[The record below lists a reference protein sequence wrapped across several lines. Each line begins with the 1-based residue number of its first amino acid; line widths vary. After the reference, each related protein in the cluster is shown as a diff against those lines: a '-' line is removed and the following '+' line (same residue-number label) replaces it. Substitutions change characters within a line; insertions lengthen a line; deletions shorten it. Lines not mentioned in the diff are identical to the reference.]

1 MLFIYKSF
9 RRKISKTYLCPISLD
24 LISCIIFCQLSFK
37 FCGDSMSF
45 KESFLN
51 YLKFE
56 RRYSSHTI
64 SSYGNDI
71 EQFIAFCSTLRPGC
85 DEKTAD
91 FKDIRAWIVNLME
104 HGITARTVNRKI
116 TTLKSF
122 YKYLLREQIISH
134 NPMNKIFPPKSGKR
148 LPEFVEQEKMK
159 VLLDD
164 VDFGNNFNGIRNR
177 LLIDVLYITGMRLSE
192 LVNLTDSSV
201 QLYDQTIKV
210 LGKRNKER
218 LIPFHQSYVKIFND
232 YLAIRN
238 KSFPDRGHDYF
249 FITDK
254 GKPIYDKFVYRVVN
268 RYLRFVTTMEKRSP
282 HVLRHTFATHMLN
295 RGADLNAIK
304 EILGHSNLSATQIYT
319 HTTFEKLKTIY
330 KQAHP
335 RA

>member
-1 MLFIYKSF
+1 
-9 RRKISKTYLCPISLD
+9 
-24 LISCIIFCQLSFK
+24 
-37 FCGDSMSF
+37 MSF

-56 RRYSSHTI
+56 KRYSSHTL
-64 SSYGNDI
+64 SSYNNDLN
-71 EQFIAFCSTLRPGC
+71 QFLTFLNSIRSGI

-91 FKDIRAWIVNLME
+91 FRDIRAWVVSLME
-104 HGITARTVNRKI
+104 NGITPRSVNRKI

-122 YKYLLREQIISH
+122 YKYLLREQVITR
-134 NPMNKIFPPKSGKR
+134 NPMNKVLPPKSSKR
-148 LPEFVEQEKMK
+148 LPDFVEQEKME

-164 VDFGNNFNGIRNR
+164 FEFGNDFSGIRNR
-177 LLIDVLYITGMRLSE
+177 LIIDVLYITGMRLSE
-192 LVNLTDSSV
+192 MINLTDASV

-218 LIPFHQSYVKIFND
+218 IIPFHHSYIKVFND

-238 KSFPDRGHDYF
+238 KNFPDRVNDYF
-249 FITDK
+249 FVTDK
-254 GKPIYDKFVYRVVN
+254 GMQLYEKFVYRVVN
-268 RYLRFVTTMEKRSP
+268 KYLRFVTTMGKRSP

-304 EILGHSNLSATQIYT
+304 EILGHANLSATQIYT
-319 HTTFEKLKTIY
+319 HTTFEKLKAIY

>member
-1 MLFIYKSF
+1 
-9 RRKISKTYLCPISLD
+9 
-24 LISCIIFCQLSFK
+24 
-37 FCGDSMSF
+37 MSF

-64 SSYGNDI
+64 TSYGNDI
-71 EQFIAFCSTLRPGC
+71 KQFLAFCKDLRPDC

-91 FKDIRAWIVNLME
+91 FRDIRAWIVHLME
-104 HGITARTVNRKI
+104 NGISTRSVNRKV

-122 YKYLLREQIISH
+122 YKYLMREQAIVQ
-134 NPMNKIFPPKSGKR
+134 NPMNKVFPPKSGKK
-148 LPEFVEQEKMK
+148 LPDFVEQEKME

-164 VDFGNNFNGIRNR
+164 VDFGNGFSGVRNR

-192 LVNLTDSSV
+192 MVNLKDKSV

-210 LGKRNKER
+210 VGKRNKER
-218 LIPFHQSYVKIFND
+218 LIPFHQSYVKIFKD
-232 YLAIRN
+232 YLALRD
-238 KSFPDRGHDYF
+238 KEFPDRGHDYF

-254 GKPIYDKFVYRVVN
+254 GKPIYAKFVYRVVT

-304 EILGHSNLSATQIYT
+304 ELLGHSNLSATQIYT
-319 HTTFEKLKTIY
+319 HTTFEKLKAIY

>member
-1 MLFIYKSF
+1 
-9 RRKISKTYLCPISLD
+9 
-24 LISCIIFCQLSFK
+24 
-37 FCGDSMSF
+37 MSF

-56 RRYSSHTI
+56 KRYSSHTI
-64 SSYGNDI
+64 TSYSIDL
-71 EQFIAFCSTLRPGC
+71 EQFLLFLSGLRPGC

-91 FKDIRAWIVNLME
+91 FRDIRAWIVTLME
-104 HGITARTVNRKI
+104 NGISARSVNRKI

-122 YKYLLREQIISH
+122 YKYLMREQVITK
-134 NPMNKIFPPKSGKR
+134 NPMNKVLPPKSGKR
-148 LPEFVEQEKMK
+148 LPDFVEQEKME

-164 VDFGNNFNGIRNR
+164 LDFGNDFNGIRNR
-177 LLIDVLYITGMRLSE
+177 LIIDMLYITGMRLSE
-192 LVNLTDSSV
+192 LINLTDASV

-218 LIPFHQSYVKIFND
+218 IIPFHQSYIKVFND

-238 KSFPDRGHDYF
+238 KNFPGPGHNYF

-254 GKPIYDKFVYRVVN
+254 GRPLYEKFVYRVVN
-268 RYLRFVTTMEKRSP
+268 KYLRFVTTMEKRSP

-319 HTTFEKLKTIY
+319 HTTFEKLKAIY

>member
-1 MLFIYKSF
+1 M
-9 RRKISKTYLCPISLD
+9 
-24 LISCIIFCQLSFK
+24 IFFYLSFQYS
-37 FCGDSMSF
+37 GDPMSF

-51 YLKFE
+51 YLRFE
-56 RRYSSHTI
+56 KRYSSHTI
-64 SSYGNDI
+64 ISYNNDI
-71 EQFIAFCSTLRPGC
+71 EQFLVFCKSIRPDC
-85 DEKTAD
+85 DEKTAS
-91 FKDIRAWIVNLME
+91 FKDIRAWIVHLME
-104 HGITARTVNRKI
+104 QDITTRSVNRKI

-134 NPMNKIFPPKSGKR
+134 NPMNKILPPKSGKR
-148 LPEFVEQEKMK
+148 LPEFVEEDKMD

-164 VDFGNNFNGIRNR
+164 FDFGDDFSGRRNR
-177 LLIDVLYITGMRLSE
+177 LMIDVLYITGMRLSE
-192 LVNLTDSSV
+192 LVTLKDQSVRLDDLT
-201 QLYDQTIKV
+201 LKV

-218 LIPFHQSYVKIFND
+218 IIPFHQSYVKVFND
-232 YLAIRN
+232 YLSLR
-238 KSFPDRGHDYF
+238 KESFPDPEHDFF

-254 GKPIYDKFVYRVVN
+254 GKPLYQKFVYRVVN

-319 HTTFEKLKTIY
+319 HTTFEKLKSIY

>member
-1 MLFIYKSF
+1 
-9 RRKISKTYLCPISLD
+9 
-24 LISCIIFCQLSFK
+24 
-37 FCGDSMSF
+37 MSF
-45 KESFLN
+45 KELFLN

-56 RRYSSHTI
+56 RRYSSHTK

-71 EQFIAFCSTLRPGC
+71 GQFLLFCASLRSGC
-85 DEKTAD
+85 NEKSAD
-91 FKDIRAWIVNLME
+91 FRDIRAWIVHLME
-104 HGITARTVNRKI
+104 NGISARSVNRKV
-116 TTLKSF
+116 TTLKSY
-122 YKYLLREQIISH
+122 YKFLMREQVISL
-134 NPMNKIFPPKSGKR
+134 NPMDKVFPPKSGKR
-148 LPEFVEQEKMK
+148 LPEFVEQDKME

-164 VDFGNNFNGIRNR
+164 VDFGNNFRGKRNR
-177 LLIDVLYITGMRLSE
+177 LLIDVLYSTGMRLSE
-192 LVNLTDSSV
+192 LVNLRDNSV

-210 LGKRNKER
+210 VGKRNKER
-218 LIPFHQSYVKIFND
+218 LIPFHQTYVRVFKE
-232 YLAIRN
+232 YLDERDKN
-238 KSFPDRGHDYF
+238 FPNRGHDYF

-254 GKPIYDKFVYRVVN
+254 GTRIYAKFVYRVVN

>member
-1 MLFIYKSF
+1 
-9 RRKISKTYLCPISLD
+9 
-24 LISCIIFCQLSFK
+24 
-37 FCGDSMSF
+37 MSF

-56 RRYSSHTI
+56 KRYSSHTI
-64 SSYGNDI
+64 TSYSIDL
-71 EQFIAFCSTLRPGC
+71 EQFLLFLSGLRTGC

-91 FKDIRAWIVNLME
+91 FRDIRAWIVTLME
-104 HGITARTVNRKI
+104 NGISARSVNRKI

-122 YKYLLREQIISH
+122 YKYLMREQVITK
-134 NPMNKIFPPKSGKR
+134 NPMNKVLPPKSGKR
-148 LPEFVEQEKMK
+148 LPDFVEQEKME

-164 VDFGNNFNGIRNR
+164 LDFGNDFNGIRNR
-177 LLIDVLYITGMRLSE
+177 LIIDMLYITGMRLSE
-192 LVNLTDSSV
+192 LINLTDASV

-218 LIPFHQSYVKIFND
+218 LIPFHQSYIKVFND

-238 KSFPDRGHDYF
+238 KNFPAPGHNYF

-254 GKPIYDKFVYRVVN
+254 GRQLYEKFVYRVVN
-268 RYLRFVTTMEKRSP
+268 KYLRFVTTMEKRSP

-319 HTTFEKLKTIY
+319 HTTFEKLKAIY